1 MKKTFKIGEYAIG
14 GIIAVEIN
22 KGQVKIA
29 AKDWDTK
36 AVIRNSTFSPAV
48 GMMTIEMYL
57 NDLTTCYYADKVM
70 DYIKKSLTTNKNSE

>member
-22 KGQVKIA
+22 GGAVTIS

-36 AVIRNSTFSPAV
+36 NTIMSESYSTDRLFEA
-48 GMMTIEMYL
+48 EMYL
-57 NDLTTCYYADKVM
+57 NELTSCYYADKVM
-70 DYIKKSLTTNKNSE
+70 NFIKSNS